1 MIEFPNHESEAEAL
15 SEASGVQDTPE
26 QAFEASENT
35 QLESAQTESVQH
47 EAVQSNGAASAEPAE
62 ADEDSGDSF
71 AELESPDTEVA
82 QIESAEAPVAAEAP
96 EAAEAVEAV
105 EAAPAD
111 GDAKPK
117 GKDSRKNWF
126 VIHTYSGYENKV
138 KANLERRIHSMNMQ
152 DKIFRVLVPMEDEVE
167 FKDGKRKITPK
178 KVFPGY
184 VLVEMDMDDQSW
196 YVVRNTSGVTGFV
209 GSPGAGEKP
218 VPLQDKEVKTILKQM
233 GIETPKL
240 KIDFKKGDRV
250 KVTSGPFFD
259 FTGLIDEIQPEK
271 EKVRALIS
279 IFGRETPVELEFYQI
294 EKV

>member
-1 MIEFPNHESEAEAL
+1 MTDFPLEQEREPFAVTEEVHE
-15 SEASGVQDTPE
+15 
-26 QAFEASENT
+26 
-35 QLESAQTESVQH
+35 TESQALT
-47 EAVQSNGAASAEPAE
+47 ESSRADDLAQASVV
-62 ADEDSGDSF
+62 ADEIEG
-71 AELESPDTEVA
+71 SPDADETLE
-82 QIESAEAPVAAEAP
+82 QER
-96 EAAEAVEAV
+96 
-105 EAAPAD
+105 PARSR
-111 GDAKPK
+111 G
-117 GKDSRKNWF
+117 GKDDRKHWY

-259 FTGLIDEIQPEK
+259 FTGIVDEIQPEK